1 MNETH
6 HFPTLQ
12 APSEQ
17 SFTPAA
23 DSFYDMYIFQD
34 SSKKTHLKLP
44 TGKGLF
50 FKNQGFSL
58 CLQLL
63 LKSQLPFPH
72 LRCPDL
78 NVHTLFSS
86 PPSQSAQEMISH
98 GQAARAGAGQQIQA
112 AQTNPPLPEEGEW
125 PQG

>member
-63 LKSQLPFPH
+63 LKSQLPFPQSFPSLSH
-72 LRCPDL
+72 S
-78 NVHTLFSS
+78 HT
-86 PPSQSAQEMISH
+86 PPYIFF
-98 GQAARAGAGQQIQA
+98 
-112 AQTNPPLPEEGEW
+112 T
-125 PQG
+125 